1 MSATNG
7 TTDLPLF
14 TSDLKQ
20 EVKVRV
26 VEEAINEEE
35 GLPPISVVEMT
46 AEGLPARTVME
57 VFKNTV
63 EKHADLMA
71 LHQKRPSA
79 PVGYIANAI
88 LRRFFWMRCF
98 V

>member
-1 MSATNG
+1 MNATNN
-7 TTDLPLF
+7 TDLPLF

-20 EVKVRV
+20 EVKCRI
-26 VEEAINEEE
+26 VEEEINEEE
-35 GLPPISVVEMT
+35 GLPPISDLEMT

-57 VFKNTV
+57 VFKSTV

-79 PVGYIANAI
+79 PV
-88 LRRFFWMRCF
+88 RRFLTVRRNDAFFHAWLR
-98 V
+98 